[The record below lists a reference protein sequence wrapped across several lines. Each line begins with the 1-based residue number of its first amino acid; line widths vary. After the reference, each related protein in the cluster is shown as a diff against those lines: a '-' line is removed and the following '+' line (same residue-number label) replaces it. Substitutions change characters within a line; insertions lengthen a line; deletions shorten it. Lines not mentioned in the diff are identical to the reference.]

1 MGISRPV
8 KMGIFYYEGQKLL
21 TESFLFMNKY
31 NSILYL
37 HHWRFLFKILKRFT
51 LQLSCSYL
59 RVLFPLTCQI
69 SRVSFRNFCS
79 MRIIFYKWP
88 WKSHKGRS
96 RLSQKNL
103 STTQEAE
110 NFLKPK
116 ILYKFYIALL
126 DIIQMHI
133 LCSLGVENPCVHK

>member
-1 MGISRPV
+1 MSDLKSV
-8 KMGIFYYEGQKLL
+8 LQKFLL
-21 TESFLFMNKY
+21 HEN
-31 NSILYL
+31 N
-37 HHWRFLFKILKRFT
+37 
-51 LQLSCSYL
+51 
-59 RVLFPLTCQI
+59 
-69 SRVSFRNFCS
+69 
-79 MRIIFYKWP
+79 FYKWP